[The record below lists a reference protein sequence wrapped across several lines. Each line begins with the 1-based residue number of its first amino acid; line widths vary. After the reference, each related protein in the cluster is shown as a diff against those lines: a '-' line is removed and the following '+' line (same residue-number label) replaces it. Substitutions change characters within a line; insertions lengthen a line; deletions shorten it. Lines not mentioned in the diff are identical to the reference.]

1 MKPLLCTRGL
11 TKKFHQVVAIDSVS
25 FDVRPGEIH
34 CLLGENGAGKS
45 TLAEC
50 IYGFYKPEQ
59 GEIFVEGEPVQMS
72 SPAEAI
78 GRGIGMVHQH
88 FVLVPTLSV
97 LENIVVGTNTAG
109 MLLDL
114 GKAEKEVKRLCE
126 RYCVELDLATKVWQ
140 LPVGQQQWVE
150 ILKVLYVGARLL
162 ILDEPTAVLT
172 PQESRALFEILAMM
186 TRENMSVILISHKLN
201 EVLQSDRVTILRKGK
216 KVATVKTEE
225 TTREELTAMMI
236 GRDVDVSLAKD
247 DPVMGPE
254 ILAIQNLRARDD
266 RGREALRGIDLV
278 VRGGEIVGIAG
289 VAGNGQKELFET
301 LIGVRKAHSGRV
313 TLLGED
319 ITRRSS
325 KYIQEKSV
333 AFIPE
338 DRFAE
343 GLVPDFSVEENLIL
357 GSQRAARFKSRGFID
372 FARVADFAKKCIAS
386 YEIATPSGKTI
397 TRTLSGGNAQKL
409 IVAREFAKEAKLTL
423 ANQPSRGLD
432 VGVIEYMHH
441 ALLEKRRQGG
451 AILLASEDLDELY
464 NLADTIVVIHKGQI
478 MGRFPA
484 MEADIQQ
491 IGLLMVGSG
500 TDEFGVA
507 CRV

>member
-1 MKPLLCTRGL
+1 
-11 TKKFHQVVAIDSVS
+11 
-25 FDVRPGEIH
+25 
-34 CLLGENGAGKS
+34 
-45 TLAEC
+45 
-50 IYGFYKPEQ
+50 
-59 GEIFVEGEPVQMS
+59 
-72 SPAEAI
+72 
-78 GRGIGMVHQH
+78 
-88 FVLVPTLSV
+88 
-97 LENIVVGTNTAG
+97 
-109 MLLDL
+109 
-114 GKAEKEVKRLCE
+114 
-126 RYCVELDLATKVWQ
+126 VELDLATKVWQ

-172 PQESRALFEILAMM
+172 PQESRALFEILRMM

-216 KVATVKTEE
+216 KVATVKTAE
-225 TTREELTAMMI
+225 TSREGLTAMMI
-236 GRDVDVSLAKD
+236 GREVDISLTKD

-254 ILAIQNLRARDD
+254 ILAIKNLRALND
-266 RGREALRGIDLV
+266 RGQAALRGVDLV

-301 LIGVRKAHSGRV
+301 LIGVRKARSGRV
-313 TLLGED
+313 SLLGED
-319 ITRRSS
+319 ITRRSP
-325 KYIQEKSV
+325 KYIQEKGV

-357 GSQRAARFKSRGFID
+357 GSQRAAGFKSRGFID
-372 FARVADFAKKCIAS
+372 YARVTDFAKKCIAR
-386 YEIATPSGKTI
+386 YEIATPSPKTL

-409 IVAREFAKEAKLTL
+409 IVAREFAREAKLTL

-432 VGVIEYMHH
+432 VGVIEYMHQ
-441 ALLEKRRQGG
+441 ALLEKRREGG
-451 AILLASEDLDELY
+451 AVLLASEDLDELY
-464 NLADTIVVIHKGQI
+464 NIADTIVVIYQGQI

-484 MEADIQQ
+484 ADVDIQQ

>member
-1 MKPLLCTRGL
+1 MEPLLRTQAL
-11 TKKFHQVVAIDSVS
+11 TKIFHQVVAIDSVS

-59 GEIFVEGEPVQMS
+59 GQIFVQGQPVEMS

-78 GRGIGMVHQH
+78 GHGIGMVHQH

-97 LENIVVGTNTAG
+97 LENIVVGTDASG
-109 MLLDL
+109 ILLDL
-114 GKAEKEVKRLCE
+114 GKAEKEVKRLCQ
-126 RYCVELDLATKVWQ
+126 RYCVELDLGAKVWQ

-172 PQESRALFEILAMM
+172 PQESRALFEILGMM

-216 KVATVKTEE
+216 KIATVQTAE

-236 GRDVDVSLAKD
+236 GREVDVRLTKD
-247 DPVMGPE
+247 DLVMGPE
-254 ILAIQNLRARDD
+254 ILAIQKLKARDD
-266 RGREALRGIDLV
+266 RGQEALRGIDLV

-301 LIGVRKAHSGRV
+301 LIGVRKARSGKV

-319 ITRRSS
+319 ITRRSP
-325 KYIQEKSV
+325 KYIQEKGV

-372 FARVADFAKKCIAS
+372 FDRVADFAKKCIAD
-386 YEIATPSGKTI
+386 YEIATPSGKTL

-409 IVAREFAKEAKLTL
+409 IVAREFAQAAKLTL

-432 VGVIEYMHH
+432 VGVIEYMHQV
-441 ALLEKRRQGG
+441 LLEKRREGG

-464 NLADTIVVIHKGQI
+464 NIADTIVVIHKGQI

-484 MEADIQQ
+484 AEADIQQ

>member
-1 MKPLLCTRGL
+1 M
-11 TKKFHQVVAIDSVS
+11 
-25 FDVRPGEIH
+25 
-34 CLLGENGAGKS
+34 
-45 TLAEC
+45 
-50 IYGFYKPEQ
+50 
-59 GEIFVEGEPVQMS
+59 
-72 SPAEAI
+72 
-78 GRGIGMVHQH
+78 
-88 FVLVPTLSV
+88 
-97 LENIVVGTNTAG
+97 
-109 MLLDL
+109 
-114 GKAEKEVKRLCE
+114 
-126 RYCVELDLATKVWQ
+126 
-140 LPVGQQQWVE
+140 GQQQWVE

-172 PQESRALFEILAMM
+172 PQESRALFEILGMM

-216 KVATVKTEE
+216 KIATVQTAE

-236 GRDVDVSLAKD
+236 GREVDVSLTKD

-254 ILAIQNLRARDD
+254 ILAIQKLKARDD

-301 LIGVRKAHSGRV
+301 LIGVRKARSGQV

-319 ITRRSS
+319 ITRRSP
-325 KYIQEKSV
+325 KYIQEKGV

-372 FARVADFAKKCIAS
+372 FARVTDFANKCIAD
-386 YEIATPSGKTI
+386 YEIATPSGKTL

-409 IVAREFAKEAKLTL
+409 IVAREFAQAAKLTL

-432 VGVIEYMHH
+432 VGVIEYMHQV
-441 ALLEKRRQGG
+441 LLEKRGEGG

-464 NLADTIVVIHKGQI
+464 NIADTIVVIYKGQI

-484 MEADIQQ
+484 AEADIQQ

>member
-1 MKPLLCTRGL
+1 MEPLLRTQAL
-11 TKKFHQVVAIDSVS
+11 TKKFHRVVAIDSVS

-59 GEIFVEGEPVQMS
+59 GEIFVEGHPVQMS

-78 GRGIGMVHQH
+78 GCGIGMVHQH

-97 LENIVVGTNTAG
+97 LENIVVGTNTSG
-109 MLLDL
+109 MLLNL
-114 GKAEKEVKRLCE
+114 GKAEKEVTRLCE
-126 RYCVELDLATKVWQ
+126 RYCVGLDLATKVWQ

-172 PQESRALFEILAMM
+172 PQESRALFEILGMM
-186 TRENMSVILISHKLN
+186 TAENMSVILISHKLN
-201 EVLQSDRVTILRKGK
+201 EVLQSDRVTVLRKGK
-216 KVATVKTEE
+216 KVATVRTAE

-236 GRDVDVSLAKD
+236 GRDVEVSLTKD
-247 DPVMGPE
+247 DPDLGPE
-254 ILAIQNLRARDD
+254 ILAVQKLRARDD

-278 VRGGEIVGIAG
+278 VRAGEIVGIAG

-301 LIGVRKAHSGRV
+301 LIGVRKAISGQV
-313 TLLGED
+313 SLLGED
-319 ITRRSS
+319 VTRRSP
-325 KYIQEKSV
+325 KYIQEKGV

-343 GLVPDFSVEENLIL
+343 GLIPDFSVEENLIL

-372 FARVADFAKKCIAS
+372 FTRVADFAKKCITD
-386 YEIATPSGKTI
+386 YGIATPSGKTI

-409 IVAREFAKEAKLTL
+409 IVAREFAREAKLTL

-432 VGVIEYMHH
+432 VGVIEYVHH
-441 ALLEKRRQGG
+441 VLLEKRREGG

-464 NLADTIVVIHKGQI
+464 NIADTIVVIHKGQI
-478 MGRFPA
+478 MGRFPVA
-484 MEADIQQ
+484 EADIQQ

>member
-1 MKPLLCTRGL
+1 MEPLLRTQAL
-11 TKKFHQVVAIDSVS
+11 TKIFHQVIAIDSVS

-59 GEIFVEGEPVQMS
+59 GEIFVEGQPVQMS

-97 LENIVVGTNTAG
+97 LENIVVGTNASG
-109 MLLDL
+109 ILLEL
-114 GKAEKEVKRLCE
+114 GKAEKEVKRLCQ
-126 RYCVELDLATKVWQ
+126 RYCVELDLGAKVWQ

-172 PQESRALFEILAMM
+172 PQESRALFEILGMM

-216 KVATVKTEE
+216 KIATVQTAE

-236 GRDVDVSLAKD
+236 GREVDVNLTKD

-254 ILAIQNLRARDD
+254 ILAIQKLKARDD

-301 LIGVRKAHSGRV
+301 LIGVRKARSGKV
-313 TLLGED
+313 ILLGEE
-319 ITRRSS
+319 ITRRSP
-325 KYIQEKSV
+325 KYIQEKGV

-372 FARVADFAKKCIAS
+372 FARVADFANKCIAD
-386 YEIATPSGKTI
+386 YEIATPSGKTL

-409 IVAREFAKEAKLTL
+409 IVAREFAQAAKLTL

-432 VGVIEYMHH
+432 VGVIEYMHQV
-441 ALLEKRRQGG
+441 LLEKRGEGG

-464 NLADTIVVIHKGQI
+464 NIADTIVVIYKGQI

-484 MEADIQQ
+484 AEADIQQ

>member
-1 MKPLLCTRGL
+1 MEPLLRTRAL
-11 TKKFHQVVAIDSVS
+11 TKKFHRVVAVDSVS

-59 GEIFVEGEPVQMS
+59 GEIFVDGQAVEIS

-97 LENIVVGTNTAG
+97 LENIVVGTDSAG

-114 GKAEKEVKRLCE
+114 GKAEKEVRRLCE
-126 RYCVELDLATKVWQ
+126 RYCVELDLEAKVWQ
-140 LPVGQQQWVE
+140 LPVGRQQWVE
-150 ILKVLYVGARLL
+150 ILKALYTGARLL

-172 PQESRALFEILAMM
+172 PGESRALFEILAMM
-186 TRENMSVILISHKLN
+186 TRENMAVILISHKLN
-201 EVLQSDRVTILRKGK
+201 EVLQSDRVTILRRGR
-216 KVATVKTEE
+216 KVATVRTAD

-236 GRDVDVSLAKD
+236 GREVDAGLTREDA
-247 DPVMGPE
+247 VMGPE
-254 ILAIQNLRARDD
+254 ILAVRNLSARDD
-266 RGREALRGIDLV
+266 RGREALQGIDLA
-278 VRGGEIVGIAG
+278 VRAGEIVGIAG

-301 LIGVRKAHSGRV
+301 LIGVRKARGGQV

-319 ITRRSS
+319 ITRRGP
-325 KYIQEKSV
+325 KYIQEKGV

-338 DRFAE
+338 DRLAE

-357 GSQRAARFKSRGFID
+357 GSHRAARFKSRGFID
-372 FARVADFAKKCIAS
+372 FARVADFAAECIARFG
-386 YEIATPSGKTI
+386 IATPSAKTV

-409 IVAREFAKEAKLTL
+409 IVAREFARDAKLTL

-432 VGVIEYMHH
+432 VGVIEYMHR
-441 ALLEKRRQGG
+441 ALMEKRRQGG

-464 NLADTIVVIHKGQI
+464 QIADTIVVIHKGRI
-478 MGRFPA
+478 TGRFPVA
-484 MEADIQQ
+484 EADIQQ

-500 TDEFGVA
+500 TDEFGAA
-507 CRV
+507 CHP

>member
-1 MKPLLCTRGL
+1 M
-11 TKKFHQVVAIDSVS
+11 VS
-25 FDVRPGEIH
+25 WARRCVY
-34 CLLGENGAGKS
+34 A
-45 TLAEC
+45 T
-50 IYGFYKPEQ
+50 
-59 GEIFVEGEPVQMS
+59 
-72 SPAEAI
+72 
-78 GRGIGMVHQH
+78 GMVHQH
-88 FVLVPTLSV
+88 LVLVPTLSV
-97 LENIVVGTNTAG
+97 LENIVVGTDASG
-109 MLLDL
+109 ILLDL
-114 GKAEKEVKRLCE
+114 GKAEKEVKRLCQ
-126 RYCVELDLATKVWQ
+126 RYCVELDLGAKVWQ

-172 PQESRALFEILAMM
+172 PQESRALFEILGMM

-216 KVATVKTEE
+216 KIATVQTAE

-236 GRDVDVSLAKD
+236 GREVDVSLTKD

-254 ILAIQNLRARDD
+254 ILSIQKLKARDD

-301 LIGVRKAHSGRV
+301 LIGVRKARSGQV

-319 ITRRSS
+319 ITRRSP
-325 KYIQEKSV
+325 KYIQEKGV

-372 FARVADFAKKCIAS
+372 FARVADFANKCIAD
-386 YEIATPSGKTI
+386 YEIATPSGKTL

-409 IVAREFAKEAKLTL
+409 IVAREFAQAAKLTL

-432 VGVIEYMHH
+432 VGVIEYMHQV
-441 ALLEKRRQGG
+441 LLEKRGEGG

-464 NLADTIVVIHKGQI
+464 NIADTIVVIYKGQI

-484 MEADIQQ
+484 AEADIQQ